1 MPVMREG
8 AVVGKRTVPVEEVPG
23 EAHERRDD
31 RSSLIPASVV
41 VRGTA
46 IAFFIP
52 RTPHMAARI
61 PTQSEGSHVA
71 DIPIQRKEG
80 RNIWPLLLG
89 LLAILAALWLIF
101 GRDND
106 NTAATGAD
114 STAVA
119 TGAVT
124 TDSAAG
130 MTGGNMAAGTAGAAG
145 ATAALADGDIANV
158 IHEVNAG
165 EIATGKIAQTKAT
178 NADVK
183 AYAREMVTAHTAMD
197 RKGANI
203 TGATGASNA
212 PIRDSVVSAN
222 QAMASQLQSANS
234 GADFDR
240 AYIDGQ
246 VTGHQNTLNFLQ
258 AAQNQAQNA
267 ELKSMITAAIPD
279 VQRHLDR
286 ARSLQSSVGQ

>member
-1 MPVMREG
+1 M
-8 AVVGKRTVPVEEVPG
+8 
-23 EAHERRDD
+23 
-31 RSSLIPASVV
+31 
-41 VRGTA
+41 
-46 IAFFIP
+46 
-52 RTPHMAARI
+52 
-61 PTQSEGSHVA
+61 A

-80 RNIWPLLLG
+80 RNIWPMLLG
-89 LLAILAALWLIF
+89 LLAILAALWFIF

-106 NTAATGAD
+106 GDTAASTAD

-119 TGAVT
+119 GGAVT

-130 MTGGNMAAGTAGAAG
+130 MTGSMAAGTAGAAG
-145 ATAALADGDIANV
+145 ATAALADADIANV

-165 EIATGKIAQTKAT
+165 EIAAGEIAQTKAT

-212 PIRDSVVSAN
+212 AVRDSVVSAN

-234 GADFDR
+234 GADFDKT
-240 AYIDGQ
+240 YVDGQ
-246 VTGHQNTLNFLQ
+246 VMAHQNTLNFLQ

-279 VQRHLDR
+279 VQKHLDR
-286 ARSLQSSVGQ
+286 ARALQSSVGQ

>member
-1 MPVMREG
+1 M
-8 AVVGKRTVPVEEVPG
+8 
-23 EAHERRDD
+23 
-31 RSSLIPASVV
+31 
-41 VRGTA
+41 
-46 IAFFIP
+46 
-52 RTPHMAARI
+52 
-61 PTQSEGSHVA
+61 A

-89 LLAILAALWLIF
+89 LLVLLAVLWFIF

-106 NTAATGAD
+106 ADTAATGAD

-130 MTGGNMAAGTAGAAG
+130 MTGGNMATGATGAAGTAGAAG
-145 ATAALADGDIANV
+145 TTAALADADIANV

-183 AYAREMVTAHTAMD
+183 AYAREMVTAHMALD
-197 RKGANI
+197 KKGASI
-203 TGATGASNA
+203 TGATGASTA
-212 PIRDSVVSAN
+212 AIRDSVVNAN
-222 QAMASQLQSANS
+222 EAMASQLQSASS
-234 GADFDR
+234 GAAFDKT
-240 AYIDGQ
+240 YIDGQ
-246 VTGHQNTLNFLQ
+246 VMGHQNTLNFLQ

-279 VQRHLDR
+279 VQKHLDR
-286 ARSLQSSVGQ
+286 ARELQSKVGQ

>member
-1 MPVMREG
+1 M
-8 AVVGKRTVPVEEVPG
+8 
-23 EAHERRDD
+23 
-31 RSSLIPASVV
+31 
-41 VRGTA
+41 
-46 IAFFIP
+46 
-52 RTPHMAARI
+52 
-61 PTQSEGSHVA
+61 A

-80 RNIWPLLLG
+80 RNIWPMLLG
-89 LLAILAALWLIF
+89 LLVLLGALWFIF
-101 GRDND
+101 GRGDDD
-106 NTAATGAD
+106 NTAASRAD

-119 TGAVT
+119 KGDVV

-130 MTGGNMAAGTAGAAG
+130 MTGHNMAAGTAGAAG
-145 ATAALADGDIANV
+145 ATAALADADIAIV

-165 EIATGKIAQTKAT
+165 EIAAGKIAQTKAS

-197 RKGANI
+197 KKGADI
-203 TGATGASNA
+203 AGAGSATNA
-212 PIRDSVVSAN
+212 AIRDSVVNAN

-234 GADFDR
+234 GAAFDK

-246 VTGHQNTLNFLQ
+246 VMAHQNTLSFLQ

-279 VQRHLDR
+279 VQKHLDR
-286 ARSLQSSVGQ
+286 AKSLQSNVGQ

>member
-1 MPVMREG
+1 
-8 AVVGKRTVPVEEVPG
+8 
-23 EAHERRDD
+23 
-31 RSSLIPASVV
+31 
-41 VRGTA
+41 
-46 IAFFIP
+46 
-52 RTPHMAARI
+52 
-61 PTQSEGSHVA
+61 VA

-80 RNIWPLLLG
+80 RNIWPMLLG
-89 LLAILAALWLIF
+89 LLVILAALWFIF
-101 GRDND
+101 GRGDDD
-106 NTAATGAD
+106 NTAAARAD

-119 TGAVT
+119 RGDVV

-130 MTGGNMAAGTAGAAG
+130 MSGSAMAAGATGAAGTAGAAG
-145 ATAALADGDIANV
+145 ATAALADADIANV

-165 EIATGKIAQTKAT
+165 EIAAGKIAQTKAS

-197 RKGANI
+197 KKGASI

-212 PIRDSVVSAN
+212 AIRDSVVSAN

-240 AYIDGQ
+240 AYIEGQ
-246 VTGHQNTLNFLQ
+246 VMAHQNTLNFLQ

-279 VQRHLDR
+279 VQKHLDR
-286 ARSLQSSVGQ
+286 AKSLQSNVGQ